1 MDFVER
7 WKKSSKEASEAH
19 YALRFDERELND
31 IRRGFLN
38 DSAKQKILARYNS
51 LKKRNTFLWIGCG
64 IPFLLV
70 GLIGISL
77 LGFVFI
83 RALWQNS
90 SNPIAWI
97 FVGFFVLVVTLMLG
111 LGIYVLVIWLRRRNS
126 TANDFLTNKV
136 GISRGKVFIKISR
149 TENSFNISYWMNGVE
164 YILFDDAI
172 GWEIHTHFFGGPN
185 ITGQTDRE
193 TKEDYIFYFLPE
205 SKRLLHFE
213 LA

>member
-1 MDFVER
+1 MDLVEW

-19 YALRFDERELND
+19 YALRFDEGELND
-31 IRRGFLN
+31 IRCGFLN

-70 GLIGISL
+70 GLAGISL
-77 LGFVFI
+77 LGFFFI

-90 SNPIAWI
+90 SNPIAWV
-97 FVGFFVLVVTLMLG
+97 FVGFFVLVVSIMLG

-126 TANDFLTNKV
+126 TKRDFLTNKV

-149 TENSFNISYWMNGVE
+149 TENSFIVS
-164 YILFDDAI
+164 DK
-172 GWEIHTHFFGGPN
+172 TC
-185 ITGQTDRE
+185 
-193 TKEDYIFYFLPE
+193 
-205 SKRLLHFE
+205 
-213 LA
+213 

>member
-1 MDFVER
+1 MDLVEW

-70 GLIGISL
+70 GLAGISL
-77 LGFVFI
+77 LGFFFI
-83 RALWQNS
+83 RALWQNPG
-90 SNPIAWI
+90 NPIAWI
-97 FVGFFVLVVTLMLG
+97 FVGFFVLFVTLMFG
-111 LGIYVLVIWLRRRNS
+111 FGIYVLVKWLRRRIS
-126 TANDFLTNKV
+126 TKQDFQSNKV
-136 GISRGKVFIKISR
+136 GIERGKVFIKISR

-172 GWEIHTHFFGGPN
+172 GWEIQTHFFGGPN